1 MADSLNSLNH
11 EFLFSSGQ
19 SSSHHQ
25 HEGYGLK
32 QGLEE
37 ASREEVAILEVA
49 CFALA
54 RLREKQQGKLIA
66 LDEARREIWRGSVSV
81 YESDDGR
88 GRIVYSVAG
97 HCPALEVIRKTY
109 SWDWQNELRD
119 SSARLT
125 LVNQDQLVE
134 GVEQRATP
142 YTPLLDSRKVLNR
155 SSSTVVRII
164 KWGFIFGLSLVI
176 YLYLNG
182 MILNEQVSSTSK
194 PTTSPSHLKSTT
206 PTQID
211 IEQDTSPTPPNE
223 EIFYDEEIDRVHR
236 DF

>member
-1 MADSLNSLNH
+1 MADSSNTLNH

-54 RLREKQQGKLIA
+54 RLREEQQGELIA
-66 LDEARREIWRGSVSV
+66 LDEAQREIWSGSVSV

-88 GRIVYSVAG
+88 GRIVHSVAG
-97 HCPALEVIRKTY
+97 HCPALEMIRQTY
-109 SWDWQNELRD
+109 SWDWQNESRE
-119 SSARLT
+119 SGSLT
-125 LVNQDQLVE
+125 LVSQDQLVD

-142 YTPLLDSRKVLNR
+142 YTPLLSSRKALTR
-155 SSSTVVRII
+155 TPSTVFRII
-164 KWGFIFGLSLVI
+164 TCGLILSLSLVA

-182 MILNEQVSSTSK
+182 VIFNEQVNSISTQATPQINSN
-194 PTTSPSHLKSTT
+194 STT
-206 PTQID
+206 PNQID
-211 IEQDTSPTPPNE
+211 IEQDTSPTPSNE
-223 EIFYDEEIDRVHR
+223 DIFYDEEIDRVHR